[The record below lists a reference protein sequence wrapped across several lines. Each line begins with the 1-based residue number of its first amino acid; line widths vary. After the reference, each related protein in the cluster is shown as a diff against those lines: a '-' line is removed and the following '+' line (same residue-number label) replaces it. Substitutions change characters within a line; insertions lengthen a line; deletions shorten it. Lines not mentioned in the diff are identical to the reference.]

1 MCLAMRNRYLL
12 PASCAILVFTITL
25 IKCACHQ
32 INHCKKPDAAY
43 FKALLTSEGL
53 DPTKVMMIGN
63 SEYDDIR
70 TAKSLGMGACY
81 IHSNLSPE
89 GETANCDIV
98 MRVMDLPSL
107 EKILCREAHL
117 A

>member
-1 MCLAMRNRYLL
+1 MCLAMRSRYLL
-12 PASCAILVFTITL
+12 RYLGIYDYFDKVCLSSDY
-25 IKCACHQ
+25 
-32 INHCKKPDAAY
+32 HCKKPDVAY
-43 FKALLTSEGL
+43 FKALLTSESL
-53 DPTKVMMIGN
+53 DPAKVMMIGN

-81 IHSNLSPE
+81 IYSNLSPE

-98 MRVMDLPSL
+98 MRAMDLPSL